1 MHAAFSKSC
10 SFLGLPSDFRPPLLP
25 LPFRNTSFNPFTF
38 DRRFIMNWTT
48 ILCQIAIAAVTALA
62 NEAVKTIR
70 ENDKTDN

>member
-1 MHAAFSKSC
+1 MDCHLISGLLFCHCFSEI
-10 SFLGLPSDFRPPLLP
+10 L
-25 LPFRNTSFNPFTF
+25 SFNPFTF